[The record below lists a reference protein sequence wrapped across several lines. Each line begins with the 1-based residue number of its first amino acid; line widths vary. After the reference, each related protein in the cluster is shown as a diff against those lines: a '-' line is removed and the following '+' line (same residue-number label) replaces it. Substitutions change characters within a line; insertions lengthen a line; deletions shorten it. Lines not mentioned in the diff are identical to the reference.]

1 MTVINFHQQKHHDF
15 NLSSVWSPGVF
26 LPPESKMH
34 LSKIRDEGES
44 LTFLLWRRKG
54 LLGKD
59 GHRSGTEGQN
69 PLVGLPTAPNTFP
82 SDPVWVQGTELKIL
96 TWSCNAPCGQ
106 TLVQIKAG
114 ELCLL
119 SCRNAILSVFSLIIA
134 SPLLRTIQIFLI
146 VQFLGIETH
155 IGKKSYTYKGF
166 TWLLWN
172 QNRKSCILHK
182 PANYFILIT
191 VIFTP

>member
-1 MTVINFHQQKHHDF
+1 MLSWQSLIFINKSTMISIFLLFGAQVFFYPQSLKCILARLEMRERAWPFSCGEEKAYWERTAIDLEQKAKTRRPSHCPQHIPIRPC
-15 NLSSVWSPGVF
+15 LSPG
-26 LPPESKMH
+26 K
-34 LSKIRDEGES
+34 
-44 LTFLLWRRKG
+44 
-54 LLGKD
+54 
-59 GHRSGTEGQN
+59 
-69 PLVGLPTAPNTFP
+69 
-82 SDPVWVQGTELKIL
+82 LKIL